1 MKRVCV
7 ITGTR
12 AEYGLLRPLMARIAA
27 SEVLSLHLVVTG
39 AHLSPAFG
47 DTWREIVADGFSID
61 ERVPLPLRDDS
72 TLGAATAF
80 GAAVPGI
87 AEALGRLAP
96 DVVVLLGDR
105 YEMLA
110 AAVAAHLSGIPI
122 AHLHGGELTEGAFD
136 DAMRHAITKMA
147 VLHFTATEEYRRR
160 VVQLGEDPAGVYAVG
175 ALGLDNIRALPLLG
189 RDELERELAF
199 DLGEHSVALTFHPVT
214 LAGDSAAQLAEVL
227 AALGA
232 FPDLHVVAT
241 RPNADPGNRR
251 LTELLDAFVA
261 SHPDRAAVFT
271 SLGSV
276 RYLSLL
282 SAVDAVVGNS
292 SSGIIE
298 APSFGVPSVDIGDR
312 QAGRVRAQSVIHC
325 EPKRADVERALA
337 EALSPAFRAVAA
349 VAENPYGDGH
359 AAERVVAVLETASL
373 GIRKHFH
380 DLPGCWED

>member
-1 MKRVCV
+1 MRRICV

-12 AEYGLLRPLMARIAA
+12 AEYGLLRPLMARIAT

-47 DTWREIVADGFSID
+47 DTWREIEADGFAID
-61 ERVPLPLRDDS
+61 ARVPLPLDDDS
-72 TLGAATAF
+72 ALGAAVAF
-80 GAAVPGI
+80 GVAVPGI
-87 AEALGRLAP
+87 AEALDRLAP

-175 ALGLDNIRALPLLG
+175 ALGLDNIRTLPLLE
-189 RDELERELAF
+189 REDLERELGF
-199 DLGEHSVALTFHPVT
+199 DLGEHSVTLTFHPVT

-232 FPDLHVVAT
+232 FPDLHVAAT